1 MPIYEFYCSDC
12 DKKFDVEQTVDDH
25 MKRKEVPVCPKCGS
39 DQHVE
44 RLISAFHVQAPKK
57 SA

>member
-12 DKKFDVEQTVDDH
+12 DRKFDVEQTVDDH
-25 MKRKEVPVCPKCGS
+25 LKEVPSCPNCGS
-39 DQHVE
+39 EEHVE
-44 RLISAFHVQAPKK
+44 RLISHFHVQAPKK